1 MYDIS
6 SQDNYLLVTFRD
18 EVDSLQIISA
28 IKELLSRED
37 YSDTNDIWIFD
48 NRIMDVSYQALEVFA
63 KNLSYI

>member
-37 YSDTNDIWIFD
+37 YSDTNDIWIF
-48 NRIMDVSYQALEVFA
+48 
-63 KNLSYI
+63 